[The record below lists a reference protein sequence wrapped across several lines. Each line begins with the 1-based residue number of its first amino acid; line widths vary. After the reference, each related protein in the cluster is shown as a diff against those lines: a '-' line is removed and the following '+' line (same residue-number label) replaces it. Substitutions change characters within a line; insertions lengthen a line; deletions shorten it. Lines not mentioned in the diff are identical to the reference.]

1 MLKRELERVS
11 KVIGD
16 VLAADDFAA
25 TVRPDYLRRAVLDY
39 PLRGGKRIRPALL
52 LWSATLFGGDENAA
66 LYPAAA
72 VEVWHNWTLVHD
84 DIIDQDAARRGQP
97 TCHVTLRSDMA
108 KLIADPAEVNRNA
121 ESFAILAGDLQQ
133 GWANHLI
140 LKTPVK
146 PELVIAIL
154 KKLQNLANNELIT
167 GEALDVEFALRPATG
182 VTETEIEEMLYL
194 KTGALLSFAM
204 QTGAII
210 GLGKAEDPRI
220 DLLAGF
226 AAKIGILFQLRDDY
240 LGIYGNFAEFGKPI
254 LGDLRE
260 GKSTVILA
268 RTLAAG
274 NDEILQYL
282 GKKEYSVADTAAVRR
297 LMQPGADAVLKK
309 CEALSQE
316 AKAILAR
323 LPDHQSRALLHE
335 LADYFL
341 TRDK

>member
-1 MLKRELERVS
+1 MKRELERIS
-11 KVIGD
+11 QVIGD
-16 VLAADDFAA
+16 VLTADDFCA
-25 TVRPDYLRRAVLDY
+25 TVRPSYLRQAVRDY

-52 LWSATLFGGDENAA
+52 LWSATLFGGDENTA

-84 DIIDQDAARRGQP
+84 DIIDQDETRRGQP
-97 TCHVTLRSDMA
+97 TAHVSLRKDMA
-108 KLIADPAEVNRNA
+108 QLIAQESEIRRNA

-154 KKLQNLANNELIT
+154 KKLQALANNELIT
-167 GEALDVEFALRPATG
+167 GEALDVEFALRP
-182 VTETEIEEMLYL
+182 VTTVNEAEITEMLYL

-210 GLGKAEDPRI
+210 GLGKAADPRI
-220 DLLAGF
+220 DLLAEF

-260 GKSTVILA
+260 SKSTVILA
-268 RTLAAG
+268 RTLASG

-282 GKKEYSVADTAAVRR
+282 GKKEYTPCDSAAIRK
-297 LMQPGADAVLKK
+297 LMQPGADAVLKE
-309 CEALSQE
+309 CESLSRQ

-323 LPDHQSRALLHE
+323 LPDHPSRALLGE
-335 LADYFL
+335 LVDYFL